1 MNTIRLYEGS
11 YLFHD
16 IKDVTEQDIEK
27 TIEQELKRQ
36 YSYRPTTESLWATVI
51 RDGKE
56 IARYEWSKPKG
67 LVNKNFKYLI

>member
-11 YLFHD
+11 YLFH
-16 IKDVTEQDIEK
+16 
-27 TIEQELKRQ
+27 EQELKRQ